1 MPKITQALVA
11 MALLSIAATSPA
23 AASGG
28 GSSANEG
35 DVLRSGDRVQLATQ
49 SFATGCIGFRGLES
63 SELQGYASVMDD
75 DYPHRER
82 MTLEARDRES
92 WRSSETKRLDFS
104 HRSEVHVVSGEVEI
118 TEIRY
123 SGGGCPNRLGIR

>member
-1 MPKITQALVA
+1 MPKITHALVA
-11 MALLSIAATSPA
+11 TALLSIAATSPA

-92 WRSSETKRLDFS
+92 WRSGETKRLDFS
-104 HRSEVHVVSGEVEI
+104 HRSEIHVVSGEVEI